1 MIARDLLSNTSKAIV
16 ALLALAML
24 SSCTLHAPSQ
34 RYYIKSGERA
44 SMLSGELNG
53 LTGDIKIQLDGKQ
66 VLQGTFQSF
75 SDTLLL
81 QDDYQGINVRADCK
95 MMYCTNSIACF
106 TYINEQPAAL
116 LEFGRP

>member
-1 MIARDLLSNTSKAIV
+1 MIARDLLSNTSKTIV

-34 RYYIKSGERA
+34 RYYIKSGEPA

-53 LTGDIKIQLDGKQ
+53 LSGDIKIQLDGKQ
-66 VLQGTFQSF
+66 ALQGTFQSF
-75 SDTLLL
+75 TDTLLL

-106 TYINEQPAAL
+106 TYINEKPAAL